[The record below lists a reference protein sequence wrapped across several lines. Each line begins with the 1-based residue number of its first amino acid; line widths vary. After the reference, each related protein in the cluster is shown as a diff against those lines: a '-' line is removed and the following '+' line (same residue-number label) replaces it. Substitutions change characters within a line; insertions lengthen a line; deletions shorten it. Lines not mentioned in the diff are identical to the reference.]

1 MSRVIASN
9 QLVGVTGGGDGIGN
23 GAAVGAGSGSG
34 SGRGLGK
41 VRTKNAL
48 YGIG

>member
-9 QLVGVTGGGDGIGN
+9 QLAGVTGGGDGIGN

-34 SGRGLGK
+34 CGLGK